1 MVRLG
6 LTGGIGSG
14 KSTVAQLLKQRGA
27 VVVDAD
33 AISRELSAAG
43 GSAIPFI
50 ASSFGQEYIT
60 ADGALDR
67 DKMRTLA
74 YTDATAR
81 KRLETIIHPMVG
93 LETARQADAAANA
106 GSPCVVFDVPLLVES
121 PIWRQKVDHVLVV
134 DCTPE
139 VQIIR
144 VMARNPLSREEIQK
158 IIASQASRETR
169 LGAADTVIF
178 NVDLS
183 LDELSGEVHQISRRF
198 GLSLA

>member
-1 MVRLG
+1 M
-6 LTGGIGSG
+6 
-14 KSTVAQLLKQRGA
+14 
-27 VVVDAD
+27 
-33 AISRELSAAG
+33 
-43 GSAIPFI
+43 
-50 ASSFGQEYIT
+50 
-60 ADGALDR
+60 
-67 DKMRTLA
+67 
-74 YTDATAR
+74 
-81 KRLETIIHPMVG
+81 
-93 LETARQADAAANA
+93 
-106 GSPCVVFDVPLLVES
+106 VFDVPLLVES